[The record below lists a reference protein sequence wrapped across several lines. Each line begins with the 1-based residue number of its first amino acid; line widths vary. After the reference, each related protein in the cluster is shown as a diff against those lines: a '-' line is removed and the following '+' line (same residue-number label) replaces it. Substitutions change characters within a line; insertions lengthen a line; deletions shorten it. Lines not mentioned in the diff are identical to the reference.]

1 MTNKRILFVDDEAS
15 VLEGLENLL
24 RKQRR
29 RWQMSFALGG
39 EAALAELQKAPFDVI
54 VTDIRMP
61 GMDGATLLHHVRERH
76 PAVVRIVLSGH
87 ADREAVIRAI
97 PVAHQFLA
105 KPCDGEV
112 LRAVIERTCEL
123 QMLLGDDTL
132 REIVGRIEN
141 LPCVPAVYHE
151 LMQRVGDP
159 TVGLAE
165 VAGIV
170 EKDTAMSAKILQIV
184 NSAYFGVRQPM
195 SSVQQAVKYLGLE
208 LIKGMALTVQLFTT
222 LGGHASLDQLQ
233 RSSLLTARVARRLVS
248 GGDEKAAVNAFTA
261 GLLHNVGTVVLIVG
275 LPERFAQISREAQQ
289 SGRPTFLVER
299 ELLGVT
305 HAEIGGYLLGTWG
318 LPFTVVEAVAQHHS
332 PGRVA
337 EGDLQ
342 VLAAVH
348 VAEALVEGVLVGPA
362 AAQSLLDEAFLTKA
376 GLMERMAGWRAI
388 AEEECSRGEDSSVKR
403 AAS

>member
-208 LIKGMALTVQLFTT
+208 LIKGMALTVQLFNT
-222 LGGHASLDQLQ
+222 LESAPGGDFSLDQMQ
-233 RSSLLTARVARRLVS
+233 HSSLLTARVARRLVS
-248 GGDEKAAVNAFTA
+248 DGDEKAATSAFTA

-362 AAQSLLDEAFLTKA
+362 AAQSLLDEAFLLKA

-388 AEEECSRGEDSSVKR
+388 AEVECSSVKR

>member
-1 MTNKRILFVDDEAS
+1 VTNKRILFVDDEAS

-208 LIKGMALTVQLFTT
+208 LIKGMALTVQLFNT
-222 LGGHASLDQLQ
+222 LESAPGGDFSLDQMQ
-233 RSSLLTARVARRLVS
+233 HSSLLTARVARRLVS
-248 GGDEKAAVNAFTA
+248 DGDEKAATSAFTA

-362 AAQSLLDEAFLTKA
+362 AAQSLLDEAFLLKA

-388 AEEECSRGEDSSVKR
+388 AEVECSSVKR